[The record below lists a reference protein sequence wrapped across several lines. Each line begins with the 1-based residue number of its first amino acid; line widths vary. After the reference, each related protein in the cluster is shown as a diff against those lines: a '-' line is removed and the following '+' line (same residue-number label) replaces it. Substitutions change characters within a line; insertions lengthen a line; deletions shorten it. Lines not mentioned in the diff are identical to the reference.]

1 MRTRR
6 LKRSGKLCALIG
18 TAILLSATTLFH
30 LYLGGSPPPAPFPNA
45 GFDPTPDPLRCR
57 AP

>member
-1 MRTRR
+1 MRPQ
-6 LKRSGKLCALIG
+6 S